1 MTRLIIMFF
10 CSLLLIR
17 CTKEF
22 MPNPVGESIPSEE
35 YPKLEDALAS
45 SPYTLYSA
53 AWKRSN
59 ITHMLTKDFPLSKML
74 FLVPTN
80 EAMEKAGLTAE
91 AIATA
96 KVSDLD
102 SLILYHTLNGSIPQ
116 EQLMVAPTDILFN
129 SLLTHPI
136 FREGEKLGGVEI
148 RSIPYRYQHYV
159 RSSETTFS
167 SNGITFQT
175 SKWLPIDR
183 GFLIP
188 IDQVA
193 QRPKQQMID
202 FLRNDPRF
210 TLFIKYLEITSK
222 IYDQFA
228 SQNRLF
234 PKTPLYKYALDYFGS
249 PGWGE
254 NIGEIYKNLH
264 HLIRMSLFAPTNE
277 AFNQIGIYSENDL
290 ITLNNRSTYHPG
302 SNNSGSLPL
311 DSLLRKH
318 YILKAQFVKAY
329 SDNYKLASIVTT
341 IDKDGSVGVFYSES
355 LKNEI
360 LDEYS
365 MGISTN
371 LSQYLEYDFGN
382 SSNGITVKHKHSTAP
397 PATIIQENI
406 NTFQG
411 PIHVVD
417 KIILPNNFSMW
428 HIKN

>member
-1 MTRLIIMFF
+1 
-10 CSLLLIR
+10 
-17 CTKEF
+17 

-59 ITHMLTKDFPLSKML
+59 ITHMLTMDFPLSKML

-210 TLFIKYLEITSK
+210 TLFIKSMEITSK
-222 IYDQFA
+222 IYEPLVHE
-228 SQNRLF
+228 SWIF
-234 PKTPLYKYALDYFGS
+234 PQSPIYKYFLDFFAS
-249 PGWGE
+249 PGWGKTMNDVSKE
-254 NIGEIYKNLH
+254 YL
-264 HLIRMSLFAPTNE
+264 HLIRMTLFAPTNE
-277 AFNQIGIYSENDL
+277 AFNEIGIYSENDL
-290 ITLNNRSTYHPG
+290 IALNNRSVYNHF
-302 SNNSGSLPL
+302 NYDRGSLPV
-311 DSLLRKH
+311 DSLIRKH
-318 YILKAQFVKAY
+318 FIINAINQFAVTDEY
-329 SDNYKLASIVTT
+329 ELASIIST
-341 IDKDGSVGVFYSES
+341 INKDGSVGVFYSES